1 MSSSSAE
8 KIKERLSIVD
18 VISSYLTLIPAGRNY
33 KAKCPFHNEKT
44 PSFFVSA
51 ERNSYYCFG
60 CGAKGDIF
68 SFVEHFEGTDF
79 LGALKLLA
87 GRAGVTLENNFSK
100 EKKEEKE
107 ILYEIMEEA
116 TLFFEATFEKEPAPR
131 AYLKNRG
138 ITDETMK
145 SFRIGF
151 APDSWKSVS
160 THLIN
165 KGFKKADLE
174 KVGLIKNKEA
184 KPAKGRSSDSQSE
197 FKDGSFY
204 DRFRSRIIFPISDS
218 SGRVIAFS
226 GRIFPDIK
234 EVGLPKD
241 ESQTST
247 DVTQAKYLNSPET
260 PLFNKS
266 NTLFGIDKA
275 KIAIKKRGYSIIVEG
290 QMDLILSHQA
300 DFTNTVAVSGTALSD
315 RTSQRDSYLPENSQ
329 SEGEARI
336 NNLGLIRRL
345 SPNVIFAF
353 DGDSAGIRAAGRSAL
368 IALSLDMQ
376 VKVAIMPE
384 GQDPA
389 DIILKNPND
398 WKEIIKN
405 SVDIVSF
412 HLNRICQNTEDL
424 RLRGKQI
431 REIIFPFL
439 SMIKSSIE
447 KSTYISLIYKRTGI
461 SENAIMEDFENYQK
475 TKNLDQENIKPEA
488 KRKSKSRRDRLEER
502 LMGVIFW
509 RGESN
514 NEQSKEIKKFCDI
527 FEKEIGV
534 ESFEKIKDK
543 HRSNSSVLAFE
554 AEIWYG
560 EKIDEIIPDIKEII
574 LNLEEE
580 ILNEKLLYLSNEI
593 TQRERNHKKEE
604 SNLLLKDYQKIVEK
618 IEKIKKD
625 RTK

>member
-1 MSSSSAE
+1 MSSNNVE

-87 GRAGVTLENNFSK
+87 QRAGITLENNFSRENK
-100 EKKEEKE
+100 DEKE
-107 ILYEIMEEA
+107 IFYQIMEEA
-116 TLFFEATFEKEPAPR
+116 TIFFETIFTQESAPR

-138 ITDETMK
+138 IDDKTMK

-151 APDSWKSVS
+151 AQDSWKSVS

-165 KGFKKADLE
+165 KGFKKGDIE
-174 KVGLIKNKEA
+174 KVGLIKNK
-184 KPAKGRSSDSQSE
+184 D
-197 FKDGSFY
+197 DGSFY
-204 DRFRSRIIFPISDS
+204 DRFRSRIIFPINDS

-226 GRIFPDIK
+226 GRIFGK
-234 EVGLPKD
+234 EDDK
-241 ESQTST
+241 E
-247 DVTQAKYLNSPET
+247 AKYLNSPET

-275 KIAIKKRGYSIIVEG
+275 KIAIKKRGYSIVVEG

-315 RTSQRDSYLPENSQ
+315 RTSERDSYSNPEDNQ
-329 SEGEARI
+329 TEGEAKI

-353 DGDSAGIRAAGRSAL
+353 DGDSAGIRAVSRSSL

-389 DIILKNPND
+389 DIILKDPNT

-405 SVDIVSF
+405 SVDIISF
-412 HLNRICQNTEDL
+412 HLNRICQNTDDL
-424 RLRGKQI
+424 HQRGKQI

-439 SMIKSSIE
+439 TMIKSSIE
-447 KSTYISLIYKRTGI
+447 KSTYISLIYKKTGI
-461 SENAIMEDFENYQK
+461 SENAIIEDFENYEK
-475 TKNLDQENIKPEA
+475 AKVLENHLIGDQP
-488 KRKSKSRRDRLEER
+488 KRLEIKSRRERLEER
-502 LMGVIFW
+502 LSGIIFW
-509 RGESN
+509 KGESN
-514 NEQSKEIKKFCDI
+514 DNQSKEIKKLCDS
-527 FEKEIGV
+527 FEKEIGQGN
-534 ESFEKIKDK
+534 FEKMKEK
-543 HRSNSSVLAFE
+543 HRPNSSVLAFE

-560 EKIDEIIPDIKEII
+560 DKINQITCDIKEII

-580 ILNEKLLYLSNEI
+580 ILNERLTYLLNEI
-593 TQRERNHKKEE
+593 SQKENKEKKEE
-604 SNLLLKDYQKIVEK
+604 VNLLLKDYQEIVER
-618 IEKIKKD
+618 IENIKKD
-625 RTK
+625 RTQ